1 MSHTTDPC
9 ECWETLGYGR
19 AATLYRRTQI
29 VLEASRQVPAH
40 RRVPHA
46 AFLSG
51 LWWKLLSFQP
61 ERILKCL
68 PNLMCIGNS
77 TEVAR
82 LYTPTKFHVEGF
94 SAGSYTGATVVI
106 ALCNLFPECPVSAT
120 LGAIAMRKGIMGAL
134 MELASPGHCDIHLV
148 HAEEDLLCDWHP
160 SPTDRKVIEYRL
172 RCTLVAEAD
181 KWMGADKHRY
191 WHWLHCSLPEGRWLL
206 SKLKLS
212 HPDVIPIRDRMAA
225 PLRLASWIRFET
237 VMNQQ
242 DWRTAIE
249 QLVPQIHLPDPALLD
264 LLRSCVPE
272 QGISSMSRAQALLLC
287 NFRVGSSEPNA
298 CEHWLTEVTRDLFKP
313 IPFREVFVILAL
325 FLPQLTFAEG
335 AKLDCKLWYSPA
347 ISNELS
353 TIHAT
358 PIAQGLQGMHEYK
371 IAFAPNSRAAAFV
384 SPEQPVQSFESLA
397 ALPSE
402 QIHIGSQVGR
412 VYRLVLREGS
422 QVFALLVVLLEYVT
436 QPKKK
441 SRQGS
446 LESKVV
452 NTQIQWGLPPSLQ
465 QLEVQTVGLP
475 ILSLAE
481 VGTTVSADHLLQ
493 MATMPLEHKP
503 TALGIPYALP
513 VSYQFE
519 GAEELLHSLH
529 ALFGLLAT
537 ADTPRYCPQ
546 ASGFGKQLCAAA
558 GTDSAHIMSIALS
571 MVAALQSG
579 RSTLAIATRSLT
591 FLLAWF
597 AITTNLRFGVA
608 HKENPATRA
617 ITKLLSSLDLN
628 EDQQTLF
635 IRPVGKEE
643 ATANTA
649 STKYDKAMFH
659 STGLIPGA
667 RVVVTT
673 TGLIWEQKGQAHS
686 PLRAHMESVDVL
698 VSEEAQQDM
707 DLKSAFVPAVPRQSF
722 FRILLGDPR
731 QSPGGV
737 ADNLREHRTL
747 LLKAPIGLR
756 AKNRWLMPQELPKIA
771 CSLLKESG
779 EASLQELMQA
789 AEEVS
794 GKTLGSGWYSREDC
808 PCTLP
813 AGANL
818 QAAYP
823 ELRHIRLDTP
833 EGLIA
838 GLGYA
843 LTRPGHMFQFHQASA
858 AEERSGL
865 AGVHQWSIMLPT
877 SARVVQEVYEPLIGI
892 HYPMLCNVK
901 NGAWQIG
908 TSSIRAED
916 QLATGFR
923 FVNWVHDASDPEV
936 RAVPT
941 PAATN
946 AVYRQIEQ
954 WLPMTDRE
962 TDNVLALTT
971 RTPSAQ
977 HLQGFFQQSGRRA
990 NAETAVKV
998 VLRWR
1003 GGDAGA

>member
-1 MSHTTDPC
+1 
-9 ECWETLGYGR
+9 
-19 AATLYRRTQI
+19 
-29 VLEASRQVPAH
+29 
-40 RRVPHA
+40 
-46 AFLSG
+46 
-51 LWWKLLSFQP
+51 
-61 ERILKCL
+61 
-68 PNLMCIGNS
+68 
-77 TEVAR
+77 
-82 LYTPTKFHVEGF
+82 
-94 SAGSYTGATVVI
+94 
-106 ALCNLFPECPVSAT
+106 
-120 LGAIAMRKGIMGAL
+120 
-134 MELASPGHCDIHLV
+134 
-148 HAEEDLLCDWHP
+148 
-160 SPTDRKVIEYRL
+160 
-172 RCTLVAEAD
+172 
-181 KWMGADKHRY
+181 
-191 WHWLHCSLPEGRWLL
+191 
-206 SKLKLS
+206 
-212 HPDVIPIRDRMAA
+212 
-225 PLRLASWIRFET
+225 
-237 VMNQQ
+237 
-242 DWRTAIE
+242 
-249 QLVPQIHLPDPALLD
+249 
-264 LLRSCVPE
+264 
-272 QGISSMSRAQALLLC
+272 
-287 NFRVGSSEPNA
+287 
-298 CEHWLTEVTRDLFKP
+298 
-313 IPFREVFVILAL
+313 
-325 FLPQLTFAEG
+325 
-335 AKLDCKLWYSPA
+335 
-347 ISNELS
+347 
-353 TIHAT
+353 
-358 PIAQGLQGMHEYK
+358 
-371 IAFAPNSRAAAFV
+371 
-384 SPEQPVQSFESLA
+384 
-397 ALPSE
+397 
-402 QIHIGSQVGR
+402 
-412 VYRLVLREGS
+412 
-422 QVFALLVVLLEYVT
+422 
-436 QPKKK
+436 
-441 SRQGS
+441 
-446 LESKVV
+446 
-452 NTQIQWGLPPSLQ
+452 
-465 QLEVQTVGLP
+465 
-475 ILSLAE
+475 
-481 VGTTVSADHLLQ
+481 

-513 VSYQFE
+513 VSYQFD
-519 GAEELLHSLH
+519 GAEELLHSLR

-579 RSTLAIATRSLT
+579 RSTLAIAGVFGAGKTRSLT

-608 HKENPATRA
+608 HKENPAGRA

-628 EDQQTLF
+628 EDQQALF

-667 RVVVTT
+667 KVVVTT

-756 AKNRWLMPQELPKIA
+756 AKNRWLMPQELPRIA

-794 GKTLGSGWYSREDC
+794 GKTLGSGWYSRENC

-843 LTRPGHMFQFHQASA
+843 LTRPGHMFKFHQAST

-877 SARVVQEVYEPLIGI
+877 SARVAQEVYEPLIGI
-892 HYPMLCNVK
+892 HYPMHCTVK
-901 NGAWQIG
+901 NDTWQIG

-923 FVNWVHDASDPEV
+923 FVNWVHDALDPEV
-936 RAVPT
+936 MAVPT

-946 AVYRQIEQ
+946 AVYRQIEK

-971 RTPSAQ
+971 RTQSAQ

-998 VLRWR
+998 
-1003 GGDAGA
+1003 AGATAKHCVVAHGKSTFLSGTSRGND

>member
-1 MSHTTDPC
+1 MAHGSHTGSVQADPL
-9 ECWETLGYGR
+9 LG
-19 AATLYRRTQI
+19 
-29 VLEASRQVPAH
+29 S
-40 RRVPHA
+40 
-46 AFLSG
+46 
-51 LWWKLLSFQP
+51 
-61 ERILKCL
+61 
-68 PNLMCIGNS
+68 
-77 TEVAR
+77 
-82 LYTPTKFHVEGF
+82 
-94 SAGSYTGATVVI
+94 
-106 ALCNLFPECPVSAT
+106 LCHS
-120 LGAIAMRKGIMGAL
+120 
-134 MELASPGHCDIHLV
+134 
-148 HAEEDLLCDWHP
+148 
-160 SPTDRKVIEYRL
+160 
-172 RCTLVAEAD
+172 
-181 KWMGADKHRY
+181 
-191 WHWLHCSLPEGRWLL
+191 CS
-206 SKLKLS
+206 
-212 HPDVIPIRDRMAA
+212 V
-225 PLRLASWIRFET
+225 
-237 VMNQQ
+237 
-242 DWRTAIE
+242 
-249 QLVPQIHLPDPALLD
+249 
-264 LLRSCVPE
+264 
-272 QGISSMSRAQALLLC
+272 
-287 NFRVGSSEPNA
+287 
-298 CEHWLTEVTRDLFKP
+298 
-313 IPFREVFVILAL
+313 

-353 TIHAT
+353 TIHVT

-422 QVFALLVVLLEYVT
+422 HVFALLVVLLEYVT

-446 LESKVV
+446 LESKEELAVRQSSPKSWTVAYIPTTEAFAPLPTAAEVVV

-465 QLEVQTVGLP
+465 QLEVQTVALP
-475 ILSLAE
+475 ILCLAE

-579 RSTLAIATRSLT
+579 RSTLAIAGVFGAGKTRSLT

-608 HKENPATRA
+608 HKENPSGRA

-707 DLKSAFVPAVPRQSF
+707 DLKSALSAQS
-722 FRILLGDPR
+722 
-731 QSPGGV
+731 
-737 ADNLREHRTL
+737 
-747 LLKAPIGLR
+747 R
-756 AKNRWLMPQELPKIA
+756 ANPF
-771 CSLLKESG
+771 S
-779 EASLQELMQA
+779 
-789 AEEVS
+789 VS
-794 GKTLGSGWYSREDC
+794 CLE
-808 PCTLP
+808 
-813 AGANL
+813 
-818 QAAYP
+818 
-823 ELRHIRLDTP
+823 
-833 EGLIA
+833 
-838 GLGYA
+838 
-843 LTRPGHMFQFHQASA
+843 
-858 AEERSGL
+858 
-865 AGVHQWSIMLPT
+865 
-877 SARVVQEVYEPLIGI
+877 
-892 HYPMLCNVK
+892 
-901 NGAWQIG
+901 
-908 TSSIRAED
+908 
-916 QLATGFR
+916 
-923 FVNWVHDASDPEV
+923 
-936 RAVPT
+936 T
-941 PAATN
+941 PAK
-946 AVYRQIEQ
+946 
-954 WLPMTDRE
+954 
-962 TDNVLALTT
+962 VL
-971 RTPSAQ
+971 
-977 HLQGFFQQSGRRA
+977 
-990 NAETAVKV
+990 V
-998 VLRWR
+998 V
-1003 GGDAGA
+1003 

>member
-1 MSHTTDPC
+1 MAKRTVHTPLELDTQGVSLTDFAQAICLQEHLEVSLVRLHVTVQQVTFPLC
-9 ECWETLGYGR
+9 LVAASCLRPPVRPRLGDIPAWPLRQIPDALFQCSVDMPSGLTLWPFADDPHITQEGFILHGPSAEIRAKVYRFLLQREIPSNVAPSVREHLEWRHENGSLIKIFTFRSPEHLTLQAFPPPAKRR
-19 AATLYRRTQI
+19 AAAHISPQPAFTG
-29 VLEASRQVPAH
+29 VLPEPPVFTIYQEEPTCQCGVYAAQAARPPALEE
-40 RRVPHA
+40 R
-46 AFLSG
+46 SG
-51 LWWKLLSFQP
+51 LQ
-61 ERILKCL
+61 
-68 PNLMCIGNS
+68 NS

-82 LYTPTKFHVEGF
+82 LYTPTKFQVEGF
-94 SAGSYTGATVVI
+94 SAGSYTGATFVI
-106 ALCNLFPECPVSAT
+106 ALCHLFPACPVSAT
-120 LGAIAMRKGIMGAL
+120 LGAIAMPKGIMGAL

-191 WHWLHCSLPEGRWLL
+191 WHWLHCSLPEGRWL
-206 SKLKLS
+206 
-212 HPDVIPIRDRMAA
+212 PDVIPIRDRMAA

-237 VMNQQ
+237 VANQQ

-272 QGISSMSRAQALLLC
+272 QGISSMAQAQALLLC

-298 CEHWLTEVTRDLFKP
+298 CEQWLTEVTRDLFKP

-347 ISNELS
+347 
-353 TIHAT
+353 T
-358 PIAQGLQGMHEYK
+358 
-371 IAFAPNSRAAAFV
+371 
-384 SPEQPVQSFESLA
+384 
-397 ALPSE
+397 
-402 QIHIGSQVGR
+402 
-412 VYRLVLREGS
+412 
-422 QVFALLVVLLEYVT
+422 
-436 QPKKK
+436 
-441 SRQGS
+441 
-446 LESKVV
+446 
-452 NTQIQWGLPPSLQ
+452 
-465 QLEVQTVGLP
+465 

-519 GAEELLHSLH
+519 GAEELLRSLH

-537 ADTPRYCPQ
+537 ANTPQYCPQ

-571 MVAALQSG
+571 MVSALQSG
-579 RSTLAIATRSLT
+579 RSTLAIAGVFGAGKTRSLT

-608 HKENPATRA
+608 RKENPAGRA

-686 PLRAHMESVDVL
+686 SLRMHMESVDVL

-707 DLKSAFVPAVPRQSF
+707 NLKSAFVPAVPRQPF
-722 FRILLGDPR
+722 FRTLLGDPR

-737 ADNLREHRTL
+737 ADNL
-747 LLKAPIGLR
+747 
-756 AKNRWLMPQELPKIA
+756 
-771 CSLLKESG
+771 
-779 EASLQELMQA
+779 
-789 AEEVS
+789 
-794 GKTLGSGWYSREDC
+794 
-808 PCTLP
+808 
-813 AGANL
+813 
-818 QAAYP
+818 
-823 ELRHIRLDTP
+823 
-833 EGLIA
+833 
-838 GLGYA
+838 
-843 LTRPGHMFQFHQASA
+843 
-858 AEERSGL
+858 
-865 AGVHQWSIMLPT
+865 
-877 SARVVQEVYEPLIGI
+877 
-892 HYPMLCNVK
+892 
-901 NGAWQIG
+901 
-908 TSSIRAED
+908 
-916 QLATGFR
+916 
-923 FVNWVHDASDPEV
+923 
-936 RAVPT
+936 
-941 PAATN
+941 
-946 AVYRQIEQ
+946 
-954 WLPMTDRE
+954 
-962 TDNVLALTT
+962 
-971 RTPSAQ
+971 
-977 HLQGFFQQSGRRA
+977 
-990 NAETAVKV
+990 
-998 VLRWR
+998 
-1003 GGDAGA
+1003 